1 MKKIFIV
8 GSGISG
14 LSSAHY
20 LANKGFDVTILDKG
34 KYPGGRI
41 STRRIEKFIFNH
53 GAQFLTAKSEKFREV
68 CQKAQDDGV
77 LKKWIT
83 QEGKNVFIGFPD
95 MREFCLWLAKGLNIY
110 QSTTV
115 NKIKFNTKIE
125 IYTYQKIFS
134 CDGIILTPPAL
145 QTSDLIKELDTWL
158 SKKILKVSYF
168 PCFSLMLG
176 LNKKIENQLNI
187 TKNNFFDWIIS
198 ENYKVNNFTL
208 DNCLTLHSSEDYAK
222 KNINADKTQVLDE
235 LILEFC
241 RIYNFKKTD
250 FIYKNIHKWRFSKV
264 ENPFDVKESKVSKK
278 LPLAISGDWCPPTL
292 GNYVG
297 KGQRIEDAFI
307 SGIQSSQELIKN
319 YF

>member
-110 QSTTV
+110 QV
-115 NKIKFNTKIE
+115 P
-125 IYTYQKIFS
+125 
-134 CDGIILTPPAL
+134 L
-145 QTSDLIKELDTWL
+145 LIKLNL
-158 SKKILKVSYF
+158 ILKLKFTHTKKYF
-168 PCFSLMLG
+168 PVM
-176 LNKKIENQLNI
+176 
-187 TKNNFFDWIIS
+187 
-198 ENYKVNNFTL
+198 V
-208 DNCLTLHSSEDYAK
+208 
-222 KNINADKTQVLDE
+222 
-235 LILEFC
+235 
-241 RIYNFKKTD
+241 
-250 FIYKNIHKWRFSKV
+250 
-264 ENPFDVKESKVSKK
+264 
-278 LPLAISGDWCPPTL
+278 
-292 GNYVG
+292 
-297 KGQRIEDAFI
+297 
-307 SGIQSSQELIKN
+307 
-319 YF
+319 